1 MRKSAIPNLFTIS
14 NLACGFVSI
23 HYAANG
29 KLVAAAW
36 LIVIA
41 AFLDAFDGKL
51 ARLIDSEAD
60 SGVFGLQFDSLAD
73 VCSFGVA
80 PGVLMLHYLHSLVNL
95 TWLPLIAAFLFLLS
109 GAYRLA
115 RFNTRHVE
123 EAEVEVEVEAVVDD
137 DEQEMKPDFV
147 GLPIPVAATTL
158 CSFVIFSQRV
168 WESTREPHVGLSL
181 CVLLAILMISP
192 FDYPA
197 FPRFTF
203 ETVRDRFRIALS
215 LGAMVVIFSNTEAI
229 FFPVTLAFCLSGAI
243 RWLVHQVRHREVVD
257 LR

>member
-1 MRKSAIPNLFTIS
+1 MRKTAIPNLFTVS
-14 NLACGFVSI
+14 NLACGFLSM

-29 KLVAAAW
+29 KLVSAAW

-51 ARLIDSEAD
+51 ARLIDSEAV
-60 SGVFGLQFDSLAD
+60 SGEFGLQFDSLAD

-80 PGVLMLHYLHSLVNL
+80 PAVLMLHYLDPLVNL
-95 TWLPLIAAFLFLLS
+95 VWLPLTAAFLFLLS
-109 GAYRLA
+109 GVFRLA
-115 RFNTRHVE
+115 RFNTRNIE
-123 EAEVEVEVEAVVDD
+123 ESADVQPGYEND
-137 DEQEMKPDFV
+137 DEPEMKPDFV
-147 GLPIPVAATTL
+147 GLPIPAAAGTL

-168 WESTREPHVGLSL
+168 WESTREPHVALSL

-203 ETVRDRFRIALS
+203 ETGRDRFRIALS
-215 LGAMVVIFSNTEAI
+215 LGAMILIFLHTEAA
-229 FFPVTLAFCLSGAI
+229 FFPVTLAFCLSGGL
-243 RWLVHQVRHREVVD
+243 RWLIHQITDREVVD

>member
-1 MRKSAIPNLFTIS
+1 L
-14 NLACGFVSI
+14 SI
-23 HYAANG
+23 HYASNG
-29 KLVAAAW
+29 KLVSAAW

-51 ARLIDSEAD
+51 ARLIDAEAD
-60 SGVFGLQFDSLAD
+60 SGEFGLQFDSIAD

-80 PGVLMLHYLHSLVNL
+80 PAVLMLHYFDPLVNL
-95 TWLPLIAAFLFLLS
+95 VWLPLTAAFLFLLS
-109 GAYRLA
+109 GAFRLA
-115 RFNTRHVE
+115 RFNTKYIE
-123 EAEVEVEVEAVVDD
+123 EPQEDVDY
-137 DEQEMKPDFV
+137 DELEEESEGKPDFV
-147 GLPIPVAATTL
+147 GLPIPVAAATL

-192 FDYPA
+192 FDYPS

-203 ETVRDRFRIALS
+203 ETRRDRFRIALS
-215 LGAMVVIFSNTEAI
+215 LGAMVIIFFDTEAY
-229 FFPVTLAFCLSGAI
+229 FFPVTMIFCLSGGL
-243 RWLVHQVRHREVVD
+243 RWLVHQITDREAVD